1 MLEHTLLQ
9 FLVAAFMSLGGVCVF
24 IWAVLSG
31 QFNKIEDPKYKAY
44 HMEVPEDGQDQS

>member
-9 FLVAAFMSLGGVCVF
+9 FLVAVFMSLGGVSVF

-31 QFNKIEDPKYKAY
+31 QFNGVEDPKFQAY
-44 HMEVPEDGQDQS
+44 RKEVPENGEK

>member
-1 MLEHTLLQ
+1 MLEVTLLQ

-31 QFNKIEDPKYKAY
+31 QFNEVEEPKMRAFRT
-44 HMEVPEDGQDQS
+44 EVADHADEQ

>member
-31 QFNKIEDPKYKAY
+31 QFNSIENPKFRAY
-44 HMEVPEDGQDQS
+44 HMEVPENGEDQN

>member
-1 MLEHTLLQ
+1 MIEQTLVQ

-31 QFNKIEDPKYKAY
+31 QFNGVEEPKYRAY
-44 HMEVPEDGQDQS
+44 RTEVAEDDE

>member
-1 MLEHTLLQ
+1 MFEQTILQ

-31 QFNKIEDPKYKAY
+31 QFNGIEEPKYRVY
-44 HMEVPEDGQDQS
+44 EMERDDDVRQ